1 MQLEKESQFS
11 TGFYQHIRKRNHVG
25 TSSVHSLILRLR
37 RIAMG
42 VLICYLDF
50 WVVFFPLTYGPI
62 MAGVLI
68 FKLKYIFAGF
78 QKLRH
83 LKKYTHTT
91 TV

>member
-1 MQLEKESQFS
+1 MQLEKEGQFS
-11 TGFYQHIRKRNHVG
+11 PVFYQHIRKRNYVG
-25 TSSVHSLILRLR
+25 TSSLHSLILRSR
-37 RIAMG
+37 KIAMG

-62 MAGVLI
+62 MAGVSI

-78 QKLRH
+78 QKLSH
-83 LKKYTHTT
+83 LKKHTHTT